1 MEKHQELQKNIGL
14 GVALSLVI
22 GTVIGSGIFMKP
34 SQVIELSG
42 GPAMALWAWVV
53 GGIITIAGGLTIS
66 ELSTQIPKTGGLYVY
81 IEEVYGKSAGY
92 LSGWVQAIIYGPA
105 IIGTLGLYFGTLC
118 CALFGLGK
126 GWITV
131 FGIGS
136 VVFLAV
142 MNSLGTKLG
151 GFIQSA
157 ATIGKMVPIVLIAV
171 FGIWKGS
178 SHITGLSVVSHETS
192 FGAAILSA
200 LFAYDGWMLVGMVAG
215 EIKNP
220 QKVLPK
226 AIIGGLSL
234 VTACYLLVNIALLH
248 VLSPQSIVH
257 LGNNAAG
264 TAAALL
270 FGQAGGK
277 LISIGILI
285 SIFGCMNGKIFTFPR
300 IPFAMAR
307 RNELPFSGTLSYV
320 HKKFATPVAAI
331 ALEAVLALIFMT
343 IGSADRLSEIAV
355 FIIFFFYTLAFF
367 AVFILRKRHRG
378 KKRAYSVPLYP
389 IVPLIAI
396 VGSLYIIGST
406 LMTSPADSIGSLA
419 LTVIGLPV
427 LWIYRLFSQRQTA
440 LPKSD
445 KKKA

>member
-14 GVALSLVI
+14 GVAISLVI

-53 GGIITIAGGLTIS
+53 GGIITIAGGLTVS

-92 LSGWVQAIIYGPA
+92 LSGWVQAIVYGPA

-118 CALFGLGK
+118 CALFGLGQ
-126 GWITV
+126 GWGIV
-131 FGIGS
+131 FGIGA
-136 VVFLAV
+136 VVFLAL

-157 ATIGKMVPIVLIAV
+157 ATIGKMVPIALIAI
-171 FGIWKGS
+171 FGIWKGTS
-178 SHITGLSVVSHETS
+178 QITGLSVVSHETS
-192 FGAAILSA
+192 FGAAVLST
-200 LFAYDGWMLVGMVAG
+200 LFAYDGWMLVSMVAG

-220 QKVLPK
+220 QKILPK

-234 VTACYLLVNIALLH
+234 VIACYLLVNIALLH
-248 VLSPQSIVH
+248 VLSPEAIVH

-264 TAAALL
+264 TAASLL
-270 FGQAGGK
+270 FGQSGGR
-277 LISIGILI
+277 LIAIGILI

-300 IPFAMAR
+300 IPFAMAK
-307 RNELPFSGTLSYV
+307 RNELPFSGLLSYV
-320 HKKFATPVAAI
+320 HKRFATPVAAI
-331 ALEAVLALIFMT
+331 ALEALLALTFMT

-355 FIIFFFYTLAFF
+355 FIIFIFYTLAFF
-367 AVFILRKRHRG
+367 AVFILRRRLKG

-396 VGSLYIIGST
+396 IGALYIIGST
-406 LMTSPADSIGSLA
+406 LMTSPRDSIGSLA
-419 LTVIGLPV
+419 LTVAGLPV
-427 LWIYRLFSQRQTA
+427 LWIYRFFNHRQA
-440 LPKSD
+440 SSLQSD
-445 KKKA
+445 EKKA